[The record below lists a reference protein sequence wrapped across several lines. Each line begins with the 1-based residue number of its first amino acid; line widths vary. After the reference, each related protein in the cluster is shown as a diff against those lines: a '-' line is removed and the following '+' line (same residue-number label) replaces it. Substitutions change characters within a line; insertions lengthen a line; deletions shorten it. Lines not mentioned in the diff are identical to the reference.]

1 VATDRLPRAC
11 RSPARIDGTL
21 VDSSSRLTSRPAQEH
36 PHRVIAGVL
45 SWVCGAQSTR
55 RQQLR
60 RPGCRSRS

>member
-55 RQQLR
+55 R
-60 RPGCRSRS
+60 